1 MAASLIVAIG
11 PQNAYLLK
19 YGLARHRFVFAI
31 AAIYIVIDVFL
42 ITLGAVGFGTL
53 IAQHPL
59 LKLCFA
65 VVAGAFFFVFGIV
78 SIRKALRPGRIEP
91 PKVSGAAAYSTAIFL
106 SLANPGVLFDTIVL
120 IGGFAGQ
127 IRRYLR
133 SRCVFGRRRVGVVF
147 LVCRAVVPGVLRRRL
162 YQRSSLEI
170 CRPRDRRPADRS
182 GDLDHAGCPDH
193 GPRDRLDLSGRNR
206 LSAAPWP
213 HRTVRK

>member
-31 AAIYIVIDVFL
+31 AAIYIVIDVCL

-53 IAQHPL
+53 IAQYPL

-65 VVAGAFFFVFGIV
+65 VLAGAFFFAFGIAG
-78 SIRKALRPGRIEP
+78 IRKTMRPGKIEP
-91 PKVSGAAAYSTAIFL
+91 PQSSGAAAYSTAILL

-127 IRRYLR
+127 YANIYDRIAFSAGAALASFSWFVALACLAFFAGGYINE
-133 SRCVFGRRRVGVVF
+133 
-147 LVCRAVVPGVLRRRL
+147 RAWRFVDLAIGVLLIVLATSIMRDALNTAR
-162 YQRSSLEI
+162 EI
-170 CRPRDRRPADRS
+170 
-182 GDLDHAGCPDH
+182 G
-193 GPRDRLDLSGRNR
+193 
-206 LSAAPWP
+206 WI
-213 HRTVRK
+213 

>member
-65 VVAGAFFFVFGIV
+65 VLAGTFFFAFGIV
-78 SIRKALRPGRIEP
+78 SIRKALKPGKIEP
-91 PKVSGAAAYSTAIFL
+91 PQVSGAAACSTAIFL

-127 IRRYLR
+127 YANIYD
-133 SRCVFGRRRVGVVF
+133 RVAFSAGAALASFSWFVALSCLAF
-147 LVCRAVVPGVLRRRL
+147 FAGGYINDRAWKFVDLAIGVLLIVLATSIMRDALTTAR
-162 YQRSSLEI
+162 EI
-170 CRPRDRRPADRS
+170 
-182 GDLDHAGCPDH
+182 G
-193 GPRDRLDLSGRNR
+193 
-206 LSAAPWP
+206 WI
-213 HRTVRK
+213 